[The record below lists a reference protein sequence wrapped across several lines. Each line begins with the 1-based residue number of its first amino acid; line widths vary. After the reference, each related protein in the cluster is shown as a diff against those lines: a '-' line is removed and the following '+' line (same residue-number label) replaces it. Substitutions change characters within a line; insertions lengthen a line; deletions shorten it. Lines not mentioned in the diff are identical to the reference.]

1 MSRTLNG
8 VETLNF
14 ALLCNLIVKTQHSL
28 LACISFSF
36 PILSAFQQ
44 SEAVL
49 EPVVDFPLC

>member
-1 MSRTLNG
+1 M
-8 VETLNF
+8 ETLNF